1 MQYEIKYKPSYA
13 MAVVRLEPGEG
24 VVAEA
29 GAMTYMSPS
38 IQVNTRMRQKGLLGS
53 LLTSVIGGQSFFVV
67 DFTAGDQPGEV
78 GLVAAPVGDVE
89 VLEVR
94 PDHGFIIQKSAF
106 VASEKGV
113 DLDVQWQG
121 FTKGI
126 FGNGLFMI
134 KVTGTGQLFINTFGA
149 IDRHVLAPGER
160 LVVDN
165 FHLVGFSDTCR
176 YEVKKFGTWKDTIF
190 SGEMF
195 VTEIEGPGEVYVQTK
210 NIREFVDWLWTI
222 LGPRVQAMSGSR

>member
-24 VVAEA
+24 MVAEA
-29 GAMTYMSPS
+29 GAMTYMTPN

-53 LLTSVIGGQSFFVV
+53 LLTSVVGGQSFFVV
-67 DFTAGDQPGEV
+67 DFTAQAGGGEV
-78 GLVAAPVGDVE
+78 GLVSAPVGDVD

-106 VASEKGV
+106 VASESSV
-113 DLDVQWQG
+113 NLDVQWQG
-121 FTKGI
+121 FTKGL

-134 KVTGTGQLFINTFGA
+134 KVTGTGLLFINTFGA

-160 LVVDN
+160 LTVDN

-176 YEVKKFGTWKDTIF
+176 YEVRKFGTWKDTIL
-190 SGEMF
+190 SGEAF
-195 VTEIEGPGEVYVQTK
+195 VTEIEGPGEVYIQTK
-210 NIREFVDWLWTI
+210 NLREFADWLWTV
-222 LGPRVQAMSGSR
+222 LGPRVEASRSR